1 MQAIDPPRDEGTN
14 GGKNYA
20 PGRFCAAEHIIWRGR
35 SNRLGEALE
44 GNALIKS
51 DYLINF
57 RKNMKELFAMCPVIL
72 SRLESKTYTYD
83 NWQAL
88 VKDYNCG
95 VCK

>member
-57 RKNMKELFAMCPVIL
+57 RKNTEHTLVCTT
-72 SRLESKTYTYD
+72 KTD
-83 NWQAL
+83 AK
-88 VKDYNCG
+88 V
-95 VCK
+95 